1 MNKQYALPLMLFAT
15 LTVTVLS
22 FVAFYIF
29 VFDDAASNSTAAYDD
44 VNWRRVALSFVCSL
58 ISTLPA
64 LRWYFKYMKPIVDAH
79 EE

>member
-22 FVAFYIF
+22 FVAFYF
-29 VFDDAASNSTAAYDD
+29 SVFNDAGSSSTAVGDI
-44 VNWRRVALSFVCSL
+44 NWRRVALSFVCSL